1 MIAYDSRCW
10 FSLLFRWRGSVVPR
24 IWFELVLSVGFG
36 FLAYYADN
44 AGVELVRLVDFLGY
58 DASDITLPVLDKGEV
73 LDEEIHS
80 LIMLP
85 IGFLLIFRTFIAYSR
100 FWEGRT
106 YLGDMVL
113 STQEMMRLI
122 SAYSEGDEEEA
133 QVERAELRRLINM
146 LYAVAREHIE
156 PTKRRMCCSTGC
168 GMCCSTGHG
177 ASNSLEHLSMI
188 TPSESEVLEPITN
201 RVSIVAQWFA
211 FRLSESVRVG
221 RMSRNDVRVVD
232 SRVHDFVRA
241 WAGCA
246 RLVST
251 PVPYPYVQML
261 NLLLLFYVYS
271 APFTFAHRFGG
282 FTPAASLLLAFTL
295 LGLNATAAEIENPFG
310 RDANDL
316 PLGPF
321 VQVVEE
327 DSEMVLRQRD
337 PDTEKFEK
345 FWVSD
350 FFISF
355 FTVMVCCCSLPARC
369 C

>member
-100 FWEGRT
+100 FW
-106 YLGDMVL
+106 

-282 FTPAASLLLAFTL
+282 
-295 LGLNATAAEIENPFG
+295 
-310 RDANDL
+310 
-316 PLGPF
+316 
-321 VQVVEE
+321 QVVEE

-345 FWVSD
+345 FWGKRAFNQRLLREETRAELRQGSGVAPRGGVRKVGVD
-350 FFISF
+350 E
-355 FTVMVCCCSLPARC
+355 R
-369 C
+369 